1 MPYSKRGSASANSIE
16 EFGTR
21 LIETGDLD
29 PVYVGLAG
37 ARIQENQLGRLLLAY
52 WFFYSLGASCWLSEQ
67 EDFWGGMEKA
77 AANRLPPLGFMR
89 WPRGVERRHFRGV
102 KAVSA
107 IRLLAANNPE
117 NLIEGLKGRDA
128 KGVIS
133 QIETWP
139 QCGPWIAFKA
149 ADMLERV
156 LEWPLVFDADI
167 LMYREPQLGLE
178 LVARERLQDL
188 QTTHLKLID
197 FWSKV
202 PAPPQ
207 GNRLCGFQELETIC
221 CKFKAYRSG
230 HYWIGKDI
238 REVRA
243 ALRGWGTTATRVLE
257 SMPREYG
264 TNGHATG
271 VLF

>member
-1 MPYSKRGSASANSIE
+1 MLYSKRESASLSIE

-29 PVYVGLAG
+29 PVYVGLVG
-37 ARIQENQLGRLLLAY
+37 ACVEENQFGRLLLAY

-67 EDFWGGMEKA
+67 RDFWEWMEKA
-77 AANRLPPLGFMR
+77 AANCLPPLGFMR
-89 WPRGVERRHFRGV
+89 WPRGVERRHFRGA

-107 IRLLAANNPE
+107 IRQLSNASPE
-117 NLIEGLKGRDA
+117 KRIESLKSRDA

-133 QIETWP
+133 QVRTWP

-156 LEWPLVFDADI
+156 LGWPLVFDADI
-167 LMYREPQLGLE
+167 LMYREPRLGLE
-178 LVARERLQDL
+178 LVARERSQDL
-188 QTTHLKLID
+188 QTTRLKLID

-207 GNRLCGFQELETIC
+207 GNRFCGFPELETIC

-243 ALRGWGTTATRVLE
+243 ALRGWGTTAARVSE
-257 SMPREYG
+257 NMPREYG
-264 TNGHATG
+264 TNGHSSG